1 MPGGLSW
8 DCYLKIIINTKT
20 SKKIMTRFQK
30 NIRRLSRWVTILLS
44 VIFAIVI
51 ASACSSKEEE
61 RAEEEPVDYAA
72 LIRSTNKLVLSEM
85 TINKMATVDDLK
97 IDEAKGSRQ
106 QLNAVLNWFKIGT
119 RKGAYSYNTYLRA
132 YMNLNELK
140 PTDVEVDTVAK
151 VMRIH
156 LPEIRTEF
164 IGRDVQFREDHYRV
178 TGLRTQIKPEERARV
193 KEAMNA
199 SLKREV
205 EERAGFKER
214 LKASAK
220 GKAEAYFT
228 AFAEGNG
235 FRAEIDIKD

>member
-1 MPGGLSW
+1 MRSELRLPTGN
-8 DCYLKIIINTKT
+8 IIIKTKT
-20 SKKIMTRFQK
+20 LMKIMTRF
-30 NIRRLSRWVTILLS
+30 REFMDRPGGGFPILLS
-44 VIFAIVI
+44 FLLAMVI
-51 ASACSSKEEE
+51 ASACARKEEE
-61 RAEEEPVDYAA
+61 PVKADPVDYAA
-72 LIRSTNKLVLSEM
+72 MIRSTDKLVLSEM
-85 TINKMATVDDLK
+85 TINKMASVDDLK
-97 IDEAKGSRQ
+97 FNDAKGSRQ

-132 YMNLNELK
+132 YMDLNELK
-140 PTDVEVDTVAK
+140 PADVEVDTVSR

-156 LPEIRTEF
+156 LPEIKTEF
-164 IGRDVQFREDHYRV
+164 IGRDVQLREDHYRV
-178 TGLRTQIKPEERARV
+178 TGLRTPINPEERARV

-220 GKAEAYFT
+220 GKAVSYFT

-235 FRAEIDIKD
+235 FRAEVEVRD